1 MSNQVD
7 IERHKNLLGILYL
20 VLSGLH
26 LLLVFVGVFFIA
38 ELLSIAEPESVWVF
52 NMVKY
57 VVVTMTMVLTLPGII
72 AGIGLLYKKD
82 WALLVAFIISI
93 IALPLFPLW
102 TFLSI
107 YTIVIFILSQQKHS

>member
-1 MSNQVD
+1 MSNNLD
-7 IERHKNLLGILYL
+7 IDRHKYILGIIYL

-26 LLLVFVGVFFIA
+26 LLFVFIA
-38 ELLSIAEPESVWVF
+38 TIFISEIVAMTEPESFQVF

-57 VVVTMTMVLTLPGII
+57 VVVTLTIVLTLPGIV

-82 WALLVAFIISI
+82 WALLIAFIISI

-102 TFLSI
+102 TILSV
-107 YTIVIFILSQQKHS
+107 YTIVIFIMSQQKRS